1 MADGRWTVK
10 RFLTVLAVAAS
21 ACAPVEARDEN
32 GAAQAVQAPRF
43 EVDPMWPKPLPNRW
57 LLGSATGVTVDARG
71 NVFVIHRNDIGA
83 VFNGRTE
90 VGAATDPPTGEC
102 CRPAPNVLQFDAAG
116 NLAGNWGGPGEGYRW
131 PAENQRIAVDRDG
144 NVWVGGVGNGDTQI
158 LVFSREGRFLASVGT
173 GFSRIADIAIDAGRR
188 EVYVADAGNRRIA
201 VLDLTSGNI
210 KRSWG
215 AYGEAPRAD
224 SVPPYDPATPAML
237 RQFRDVHCVVPSAD
251 GHVYVCDRQSN
262 RIQVFRTDG
271 TYVREAVIAPQTR
284 GSGSVWD
291 IALSHDAPQRFL
303 YVADGMNQKIH
314 VLDRASLNVLTTFG
328 TGGRQPGQ
336 FYAVHSIAVD
346 AQGNVYTAETLQGKR
361 VQKFNFRGVGE
372 VARRDQGVVW
382 PVRR

>member
-1 MADGRWTVK
+1 VRRSLA
-10 RFLTVLAVAAS
+10 LIAVALLIILLAT
-21 ACAPVEARDEN
+21 ACTRVEARNETADV
-32 GAAQAVQAPRF
+32 QAVQAPRF
-43 EVDPMWPKPLPNRW
+43 EVDPMWPKPMPNGW

-90 VGAATDPPTGEC
+90 VGAATDPPTGSC
-102 CRPAPNVLQFDAAG
+102 CKPAPNVLQFDAAG
-116 NLAGNWGGPGEGYRW
+116 TLVANWGGAGQGYRW
-131 PAENQRIAVDRDG
+131 PSENQRIAIDAEG
-144 NVWVGGVGNGDTQI
+144 NAWIGGVGDEDTQI
-158 LVFSREGRFLASVGT
+158 LQFARDGRFIGTVGS
-173 GFSRIADIAIDAGRR
+173 GFRRVADVSIDAARR
-188 EVYVADAGNRRIA
+188 EVFVADAGNRRVA
-201 VLDLTSGNI
+201 VLDLATGAV

-215 AYGEAPRAD
+215 AYGEAPNAD
-224 SVPPYDPATPAML
+224 SVAAYDPAARPV
-237 RQFRDVHCVVPSAD
+237 RQFRNVHCVVPSTD
-251 GHVYVCDRQSN
+251 GHVYVCDRESN

-271 TYVREAVIAPQTR
+271 TFVSEAVIAPQTR

-303 YVADGMNQKIH
+303 YVADGMNQKVH

-346 AQGNVYTAETLQGKR
+346 GQGNVYTAETLQGKR